1 MARIWTHGIW
11 TAKAGHESDFVAAWR
26 ELVPLGSSYGSDDPR
41 LLRDREHTNV
51 YRSFGSWRSLEDIAS
66 FRDAIAPRVSAMD
79 DLLVSFETFT
89 LDEAYPGD

>member
-11 TAKAGHESDFVAAWR
+11 TAKDGHESDFVAAWR
-26 ELVPLGSSYGSDDPR
+26 GLVPLGRSSGLDDPR
-41 LLRDREHTNV
+41 LLRDRERPSL
-51 YRSFGSWRSLEDIAS
+51 YRSFGSGSSLEDIES
-66 FRDAIAPRVSAMD
+66 FRTAIAPMVSTMD